1 GAVWRLGTSVGRLSG
16 RAIASALGAG
26 ILVSWIGH
34 AARILAPVERRIKDT
49 RAQAAV
55 HHHDETCVRCAGQLA
70 FAHVTST
77 SRLTHDAL
85 SPTRGRAALEAIGIL
100 PANGGVSVHDGWN
113 SDGLYAACRH
123 ALCNV
128 HPCVS

>member
-1 GAVWRLGTSVGRLSG
+1 
-16 RAIASALGAG
+16 
-26 ILVSWIGH
+26 VSWIGQ

-55 HHHDETCVRCAGQLA
+55 HHHDETCVRWDGQLA
-70 FAHVTST
+70 WAHVTST

-85 SPTRGRAALEAIGIL
+85 YPTRGREGLEAIGIL
-100 PANGGVSVHDGWN
+100 PAYGGVSVYDGWN
-113 SDGLYAACRH
+113 SDGLYTACRH

-128 HPCVS
+128 YPLRELTFLEEAYHHVWAAEM